1 MVGAAGFKER
11 AVTTVVEDNEDPDE
25 ETAPKNSQGESEQ
38 IGELHREIHRGP
50 ECEIEADGVDDLPSG
65 FCDRGLGV
73 RGDDLFP
80 FFDGRQVGGIAHES
94 ESAHM
99 RAGGLFQLSGK

>member
-1 MVGAAGFKER
+1 
-11 AVTTVVEDNEDPDE
+11 
-25 ETAPKNSQGESEQ
+25 
-38 IGELHREIHRGP
+38 
-50 ECEIEADGVDDLPSG
+50 
-65 FCDRGLGV
+65 V

-99 RAGGLFQLSGK
+99 RAEGLFQLSGR

>member
-25 ETAPKNSQGESEQ
+25 ETATKNSQGESEQ
-38 IGELHREIHRGP
+38 VGKLHREIHRGP
-50 ECEIEADGVDDLPSG
+50 ESEIEADGVDDLPSG
-65 FCDRGLGV
+65 FRDRGLGV

-80 FFDGRQVGGIAHES
+80 FFDRRQVGGIAHEL

-99 RAGGLFQLSGK
+99 RAKGLFQQSGR

>member
-25 ETAPKNSQGESEQ
+25 ETATKNSQGESEQ
-38 IGELHREIHRGP
+38 VGKLHREIHRGP
-50 ECEIEADGVDDLPSG
+50 ESEIEADGVDDLPSG
-65 FCDRGLGV
+65 FRDRGLGV

-80 FFDGRQVGGIAHES
+80 FFDRRQVGGIAHES
-94 ESAHM
+94 ESAHR
-99 RAGGLFQLSGK
+99 RAKGLFQLSRR